1 MGRDLAHRMFARMLA
16 VLGLA
21 AITAFGIAGTAGAAP
36 ADRAGDPVVLTGSQ
50 LTGLTGTS
58 PGKILAYKWNGKWIQ
73 VPVQIDER
81 HTVDARTL
89 YPEVATSK
97 YIYSGTFDLEVY
109 ADPKTRSG
117 ADENENFDADDEL
130 VFMAGDS
137 GSSAPS
143 SAVAP
148 PAVISTSAT
157 KVAVEDP
164 VGGGRSFVYL
174 VKAPLKGFQSAGKD
188 YVDYDFNL
196 TGLANGETLLE
207 DYGHFNSPNPEDSTV
222 KTANYELHSTD
233 RWMEDEMKIS
243 TAGASATDIL
253 DREAVSAGGLGG
265 CGRSEYTFSGN
276 WDLDVNPGNDRPDD
290 DDEGSYLAIIDGPVR
305 AIRSYIGA
313 NSGPFVES
321 THKYYADHEDKSIH
335 VRVHPIPDM
344 YVWTDF
350 SEAAI
355 GMTYR
360 DQVNQ
365 GGFPVDGNPDAVA
378 DPAPG
383 DIANGKYFWQQL
395 SGPQGSVTTLVA
407 ADASVVDEDNPD
419 YVGYYLDDSTPVGGQ
434 EKQCGGDL
442 KAYGAS
448 GFGIDGTFPNTDPV
462 LAPIF
467 VNTRDLSVNRV
478 RYFGGPNATAAEADQ
493 LRART
498 QDPLTAAA
506 SKATFKKPRPA
517 LNVRLLRPKAKARP
531 GKLVT
536 LRLRASNIGNLKVNS
551 AKVCVSSRSF
561 ARRACFKVS
570 NLAPGKGRT
579 VTLKPRV
586 RKNAKGKRLK
596 FSFSYSGKADGYG
609 ITGAG
614 GGFSV
619 AIKR

>member
-1 MGRDLAHRMFARMLA
+1 MRRDFAHKMFARMMA

-21 AITAFGIAGTAGAAP
+21 AITAIGFTGLAGAAP
-36 ADRAGDPVVLTGSQ
+36 ADRAGDPVVLKGSE
-50 LTGLTGTS
+50 LAGVNGVI
-58 PGKILAYKWNGKWIQ
+58 PKKILGFKWVGKWVQI
-73 VPVQIDER
+73 PIQIDER
-81 HTVDARTL
+81 HVVSAREL
-89 YPEVATSK
+89 YPELATSK
-97 YIYSGTFDLEVY
+97 YVLSGTFDLEVY
-109 ADPKTRSG
+109 ADAKTRSG
-117 ADENENFDADDEL
+117 ADENTNFDADDEL

-137 GSSAPS
+137 GSTAPS

-148 PAVISTSAT
+148 TSVAAASAT

-164 VGGGRSFVYL
+164 VGGGMNYVYL
-174 VKAPLKGFQSAGKD
+174 FKAPAVADQSAGKD

-196 TGLANGETLLE
+196 TGLADGETMLE
-207 DYGHFNSPNPEDSTV
+207 DYGYFNSPNPEDSTV

-276 WDLDVNPGNDRPDD
+276 WAMDVNPGNDRPDD
-290 DDEGSYLAIIDGPVR
+290 DDEGTYLAIIDGPVR
-305 AIRSYIGA
+305 AVRSYMGA
-313 NSGPFVES
+313 NSGVFVES
-321 THKYYADHEDKSIH
+321 THKYYADHEDKAIH

-344 YVWTDF
+344 YVWTDY

-365 GGFPVDGNPDAVA
+365 GGFPVDGNPDPVA

-407 ADASVVDEDNPD
+407 ADASVVDDDNPE
-419 YVGYYLDDSTPVGGQ
+419 YVGYHLDDSTPVGGQ

-467 VNTRDLSVNRV
+467 LNTRDLSVNRV

-498 QDPLTAAA
+498 QNPLTAAA
-506 SKATFKKPRPA
+506 SKATFQKARPG
-517 LNVRLLRPKAKARP
+517 LNVRFLNRKAKARP
-531 GKLVT
+531 GKPVT
-536 LRLRASNIGNLKVNS
+536 LKLRAINNGNVNVES
-551 AKVCVSSRSF
+551 AKVCVDSRSF
-561 ARRACFKVS
+561 VRRACFKVS
-570 NLAPGKGRT
+570 KLAPGKGRNAT
-579 VTLKPRV
+579 VKPRV
-586 RKNAKGKRLK
+586 KKNAKGKRLR
-596 FSFSYSGKADGYG
+596 FSFGYSGKADGVG
-609 ITGAG
+609 IAG
-614 GGFSV
+614 SSGGSSV